1 MKFKDI
7 LGWCKAHI
15 IIVVS
20 VLLIIAILPVAAFF
34 SMQWHKS
41 ILDKVQKRADAEMA
55 KTKVSV
61 TYALPQIDIAGQGI
75 SKSDAPNAKL
85 TEFFSKTREQMLAEV
100 EQLAKKG
107 DDFNKGVGPQA
118 TSVGR
123 GEYKFLVDGLFP
135 KPKLTPEQEK
145 QNAMKEVEGA
155 ILRDFE
161 DRLLGKGGQPT
172 PYAGLL
178 AGVRAGQPPN
188 PEMVAEIIRDLNQR
202 EREKITAGNRQLTPE
217 ETERLNQLLKDR
229 RLGEYRATA
238 RQIGVYAAPDAFA
251 SGTISST
258 GAGGAAWP
266 VSYVPTDSIPAGLQN
281 RARAFVWQWDIWAMQ
296 DIFNAIRLANIDS
309 SGKPTGVDQSV
320 VKRIVRIEML
330 QPEDM
335 KPIAGESARE
345 SSGEDPFATAE
356 APPAV
361 PSPPIDRS
369 RSLAGWIRSGGN
381 GVYEVRRARVK
392 AIVSSARINQ
402 FVDALQRTN
411 FIAVSDLDLASV
423 DVWDHLRQGY
433 FYGDEHV
440 VEATFVIDSA
450 WLNSW
455 LLPKMPDELL
465 VALGRTPPEPAPTDP
480 GSTGEAAPA
489 TPGPN

>member
-1 MKFKDI
+1 LKFKDI
-7 LGWCKAHI
+7 LAWCKAHI

-20 VLLIIAILPVAAFF
+20 VLLIIVILPVAAFF
-34 SMQWHKS
+34 SMSWHKS
-41 ILDKVQKRADAEMA
+41 IIEGVQKRADAEMS
-55 KTKVSV
+55 KTKVNV
-61 TYALPQIDIAGQGI
+61 TYALPQVDIGGQAI
-75 SKSDAPNAKL
+75 TKSDAPNAKL

-100 EQLAKKG
+100 ELLAKKG
-107 DDFNKGVGPQA
+107 EDFNKGVGPQA
-118 TSVGR
+118 QSVGR

-135 KPKLTPEQEK
+135 RPKLTPEQEK
-145 QNAMKEVEGA
+145 QNALREVEGA

-178 AGVRAGQPPN
+178 ASVRAGQPPN
-188 PEMVAEIIRDLNQR
+188 PEMVAEIVRDLNQR
-202 EREKITAGNRQLTPE
+202 EREKVTAGNRQLTPE

-229 RLGEYRATA
+229 RLGEYRANA
-238 RQIGVYAAPDAFA
+238 RAIGVYANTEAFA
-251 SGTISST
+251 TGST
-258 GAGGAAWP
+258 GGKAESGSGWP
-266 VSYVPTDSIPAGLQN
+266 INYAPADSIPANLQN
-281 RARAFVWQWDIWAMQ
+281 RARMFLWQWDIWAKQ
-296 DIFNAIRLANIDS
+296 DIFNAIRMANTDA

-320 VKRIVRIEML
+320 VKRIIRLEVF

-345 SSGEDPFATAE
+345 SDAGDPFAEAE
-356 APPAV
+356 TPTAV
-361 PSPPIDRS
+361 PSPPIDRA
-369 RSLAGWIRSGGN
+369 RSLAGWIRAGGN
-381 GVYEVRRARVK
+381 EVYEVRRARLT

-402 FVDALQRTN
+402 FIDALQRTN
-411 FIAVSDLDLASV
+411 FIAVSDVDLASV
-423 DVWDHLRQGY
+423 DVWDDLRQGY

-440 VEATFVIDSA
+440 VRATFVIDSA

-465 VALGRTPPEPAPTDP
+465 VALGRTPPQPTDP

-489 TPGPN
+489 GSGPN

>member
-7 LGWCKAHI
+7 LAWCKAHI
-15 IIVVS
+15 IIVAS

-34 SMQWHKS
+34 SMKWHKS
-41 ILDKVQKRADAEMA
+41 IVDGVQKRADAELA

-61 TYALPQIDIAGQGI
+61 TYALPQIDIGGQSI
-75 SKSDAPNAKL
+75 TKSDAPNAKL

-107 DDFNKGVGPQA
+107 DDFNRGVGPQA
-118 TSVGR
+118 ASVGR
-123 GEYKFLVDGLFP
+123 GEYKFLVEGLFP
-135 KPKLTPEQEK
+135 RPKLTPEQEK
-145 QNAMKEVEGA
+145 QNALKEVEGA

-172 PYAGLL
+172 PYAALL
-178 AGVRAGQPPN
+178 TNVRAGQPPN
-188 PEMVAEIIRDLNQR
+188 PEMVSEIVRDLNQR
-202 EREKITAGNRQLTPE
+202 EREKITAGNRQLTTE

-238 RQIGVYAAPDAFA
+238 RSIGVYASPDVFA
-251 SGTISST
+251 SGSMGS
-258 GAGGAAWP
+258 GAGASSNWP
-266 VSYVPTDSIPAGLQN
+266 ISYVPVDSIPALLQN
-281 RARAFVWQWDIWAMQ
+281 RARAFIWQWDIWAMQ
-296 DIFNAIRLANIDS
+296 DIFNAIRLANTDA

-320 VKRIVRIEML
+320 VKRLVRVEMF

-335 KPIAGESARE
+335 LTIASESRRDE
-345 SSGEDPFATAE
+345 SSGDPLS
-356 APPAV
+356 APEVPAAA

-381 GVYEVRRARVK
+381 PVYEVRRARVT
-392 AIVSSARINQ
+392 AVVSSARINQ
-402 FVDALQRTN
+402 FIDALQRTN
-411 FIAVSDLDLASV
+411 FIAVSDLDLTSV
-423 DVWDHLRQGY
+423 DVWEHLKQGY

-440 VEATFVIDSA
+440 VQATFVIDSA

-455 LLPKMPDELL
+455 LLPKMPDELI

-480 GSTGEAAPA
+480 GSTGEATPPA
-489 TPGPN
+489 SGPN

>member
-34 SMQWHKS
+34 SMEWHKS
-41 ILDKVQKRADAEMA
+41 IIDGVQKRADAELA

-61 TYALPQIDIAGQGI
+61 TYALPQVDIAGQGV
-75 SKSDAPNAKL
+75 SVSGPPNAKL
-85 TEFFSKTREQMLAEV
+85 TEFFAKTREQMLAEV

-107 DDFNKGVGPQA
+107 DDFNRGVGPQA
-118 TSVGR
+118 ASVGR
-123 GEYKFLVDGLFP
+123 GEYKFLVEGLFP

-161 DRLLGKGGQPT
+161 DRLLGKGGQAT

-188 PEMVAEIIRDLNQR
+188 PEMVAEIVRDLNQR

-238 RQIGVYAAPDAFA
+238 RSIGVYAATDAFA
-251 SGTISST
+251 TGSISST
-258 GAGGAAWP
+258 GVGSDWP
-266 VSYVPTDSIPAGLQN
+266 ISYVPAESIPARLQN
-281 RARAFVWQWDIWAMQ
+281 RARAFIWQWDIWAMQ
-296 DIFNAIRLANIDS
+296 DIFNAVRLANMDA

-320 VKRIVRIEML
+320 VKRIVRVEMFE
-330 QPEDM
+330 PEDM
-335 KPIAGESARE
+335 KQIASESTRE
-345 SSGEDPFATAE
+345 ATTDPLAEVETPAT
-356 APPAV
+356 V

-369 RSLAGWIRSGGN
+369 RSLAGWIRAGGN

-392 AIVSSARINQ
+392 AVVSSARINQ
-402 FVDALQRTN
+402 FIDALQRTN

-465 VALGRTPPEPAPTDP
+465 VALGRTPPEPAPVDP